1 VKIRCKSCQSYMHLK
16 YVERTPLMAP
26 RSSDMIAPYANH
38 IWLDQAGDLV
48 KSEVKVPAAAHEGE
62 AGFASDCTAFDLV
75 SKNLSLECSLQA

>member
-1 VKIRCKSCQSYMHLK
+1 MHLK

-62 AGFASDCTAFDLV
+62 AGFASESRASETMLDILTPPMNPR
-75 SKNLSLECSLQA
+75 S